1 VHLGFTAS
9 FFAGR
14 IGSGGGHAG
23 MLGAVPLKVA
33 LRSQMGSR
41 SPSLRIWSCNLARL
55 VARCGRGAGGEA
67 IAMSIIRMLGG
78 VLPAVALAWVL
89 YAFNP
94 FAMGPVPV
102 LFAVNLMAM
111 GWWCR
116 SAWSA

>member
-1 VHLGFTAS
+1 
-9 FFAGR
+9 
-14 IGSGGGHAG
+14 
-23 MLGAVPLKVA
+23 
-33 LRSQMGSR
+33 
-41 SPSLRIWSCNLARL
+41 
-55 VARCGRGAGGEA
+55 
-67 IAMSIIRMLGG
+67 MSIIRMLGG